1 MDFTDPPSDLPEAGP
16 GGGVPGTLPE
26 PGALPLS
33 GSSPAGQDTRGLVG
47 VSQRPRPGSAFEEVS
62 DEVLN
67 KIVRGQLINLSLNAR
82 DEDVKF
88 KATKELAD
96 QLGLV
101 EEASARV
108 KVRHGLAGLAQGPTS
123 QNLIIA
129 DERVASRLL
138 SGLQGLIAPK
148 GNGTHDAQ

>member
-16 GGGVPGTLPE
+16 GGGAPGTLPE

-33 GSSPAGQDTRGLVG
+33 GPSPSSDTRGLVG
-47 VSQRPRPGSAFEEVS
+47 VGQRPRAGAAFEDV
-62 DEVLN
+62 DDALLG
-67 KIVRGQLINLSLNAR
+67 KIVRGQLVNLSLNAR

-101 EEASARV
+101 EEANARV
-108 KVRHGLAGLAQGPTS
+108 KVKHGLVGNAPGPTS

-129 DERVASRLL
+129 DERVASKLL

-148 GNGTHDAQ
+148 GSGNSDAQ